1 MIRIVRPH
9 ILLNES
15 SGTRKLP
22 SLQGHFHR
30 FGQHTLLL
38 IPHTCSAIPRM
49 QGLFSKTLP
58 GLLLH
63 GLGEEWVIAI
73 PLPGAIERLQKQIS
87 ILHRFEELL
96 TIVSPGDGITER
108 TGQTTEHACL
118 EKKDLERLWLCIQ
131 HFCDEELQNMPVAA
145 GESRKKVLD
154 LLLGQT
160 SLEHE
165 GDQAQSGHPAFQAG
179 IKVADFLRG
188 ERSRQGLPEKNGR
201 LLL

>member
-15 SGTRKLP
+15 SSTCKLP

-38 IPHTCSAIPRM
+38 IPSTCSAIPRM

-108 TGQTTEHACL
+108 TGQTTEHACFFF
-118 EKKDLERLWLCIQ
+118 K
-131 HFCDEELQNMPVAA
+131 NMQRPPISTLFPSAA
-145 GESRKKVLD
+145 L
-154 LLLGQT
+154 
-160 SLEHE
+160 
-165 GDQAQSGHPAFQAG
+165 FQ
-179 IKVADFLRG
+179 
-188 ERSRQGLPEKNGR
+188 
-201 LLL
+201 